1 MNGKIWLNYN
11 DISGRLVFVHCL
23 EEFKDKKRHFEI
35 NWPVDEDTEA
45 LPVTAADVD
54 GFITKSL
61 DEVDIFS

>member
-1 MNGKIWLNYN
+1 M
-11 DISGRLVFVHCL
+11 
-23 EEFKDKKRHFEI
+23 EEDKKRHFEI

>member
-1 MNGKIWLNYN
+1 MF
-11 DISGRLVFVHCL
+11 SFVL
-23 EEFKDKKRHFEI
+23 WKKVKTPKRHFEI
-35 NWPVDEDTEA
+35 NWPVDEDTEV

>member
-1 MNGKIWLNYN
+1 MTKIYLGYKY
-11 DISGRLVFVHCL
+11 V
-23 EEFKDKKRHFEI
+23 
-35 NWPVDEDTEA
+35 PVDEDTEA